1 MAFGR
6 LNPLYR
12 PGLAKERR
20 ADTEEGEGAAV
31 VVAEEASPFPPPGMA
46 ALAPLIALPEGGIGD
61 IDVDV
66 MAAAAAPPTGETL
79 APAGSG
85 ADDAVP
91 SPAGG
96 GGGGGAAPPP
106 AAWEACIPAPMPL
119 IDAAAKPATVLAV

>member
-6 LNPLYR
+6 LSPLYR
-12 PGLAKERR
+12 LGLAKERP
-20 ADTEEGEGAAV
+20 ADTEEGGGDAV
-31 VVAEEASPFPPPGMA
+31 VADETSLFPPLVMP
-46 ALAPLIALPEGGIGD
+46 ALTPPIALPDGGVGD

-96 GGGGGAAPPP
+96 GVGAAPPP
-106 AAWEACIPAPMPL
+106 AAA
-119 IDAAAKPATVLAV
+119 

>member
-1 MAFGR
+1 MACGM
-6 LNPLYR
+6 LNPRYW
-12 PGLAKERR
+12 PGLAKERP
-20 ADTEEGEGAAV
+20 ANTEEGGGDAV
-31 VVAEEASPFPPPGMA
+31 VVADETSLFPPLGIA
-46 ALAPLIALPEGGIGD
+46 ALTPLIALPEGGIGD

-106 AAWEACIPAPMPL
+106 
-119 IDAAAKPATVLAV
+119 